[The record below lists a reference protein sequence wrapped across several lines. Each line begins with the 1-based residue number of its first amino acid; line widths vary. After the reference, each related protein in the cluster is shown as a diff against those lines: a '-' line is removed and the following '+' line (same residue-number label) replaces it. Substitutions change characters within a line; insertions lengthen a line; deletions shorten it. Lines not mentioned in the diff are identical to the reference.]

1 MLYSCRLLS
10 FTPTFL
16 IGLCKTFIML
26 KYLEQSR
33 CRSLLVLWENI
44 YTNVDVNSKPMRS
57 RSFWA
62 HSLHYKCYNEPVKG
76 EMISDGWTFPCPLV
90 GRGRSSRCNQLN
102 CGSQRERENT
112 QTEGHR
118 TGERGQRERD
128 SFNAPLQSNKPPPPP
143 FSPSSPQQQCER
155 FPHSV
160 LTHTLNSNSAHRRC
174 WASSSTW
181 PAGQTGGSRTTPLC
195 LHPEDGRSPPGR
207 RRTSGPRV
215 CTWEKQHRQSLKCW
229 ILLGIQWCVRGT
241 DIRRPLKPPAEKL
254 CLRKQ
259 QKYKLK
265 TKNYWKITTNMN

>member
-1 MLYSCRLLS
+1 
-10 FTPTFL
+10 
-16 IGLCKTFIML
+16 ML
-26 KYLEQSR
+26 KYLKQSR

-102 CGSQRERENT
+102 CGSLRERENT
-112 QTEGHR
+112 QRDTELVNLV
-118 TGERGQRERD
+118 REKETHLTPP
-128 SFNAPLQSNKPPPPP
+128 FNQTNPHPPP

-160 LTHTLNSNSAHRRC
+160 LTHMLNSNSAHRRC

-181 PAGQTGGSRTTPLC
+181 QAEQTGGSRTRPLC
-195 LHPEDGRSPPGR
+195 LHPEDGRSLPGQ

-215 CTWEKQHRQSLKCW
+215 YTWEKQHRQ
-229 ILLGIQWCVRGT
+229 QNEV
-241 DIRRPLKPPAEKL
+241 
-254 CLRKQ
+254 
-259 QKYKLK
+259 
-265 TKNYWKITTNMN
+265 